1 MLNILDNLI
10 FAAVHKKPYGKRY
23 DPCDQSKYK
32 HFTSIDMAT
41 EWARK
46 YYSDWSRKYED
57 IYGPGN
63 HNCLGNYME
72 NSGSDDPIRNYCG
85 LGAKNLNGYL
95 RRTAKPC
102 LDQTNYNDALVT
114 LLLFAPRIPENVV
127 VYRYVPDI
135 VIKAILNENKAGRHY
150 TDNGFMSCSLLFDPP
165 DKQHFNHHQNVL
177 ELHVDE
183 HTVGAY
189 VNLIQKCERYEYEL
203 LILRNAQM
211 FLIDYPYKRE
221 NRMVYPMRLRN
232 ITDSISP
239 FFL

>member
-1 MLNILDNLI
+1 MLIILDNLI

-32 HFTSIDMAT
+32 HFTSIDMAIK
-41 EWARK
+41 WARE
-46 YYSDWSRKYED
+46 YYSDWSKKYED

-63 HNCLGNYME
+63 TNDLINYME
-72 NSGSDDPIRNYCG
+72 SFWTHDPIRNYCG
-85 LGAKNLNGYL
+85 YGSLKLNGYL
-95 RRTAKPC
+95 RKTSRIYI
-102 LDQTNYNDALVT
+102 DQSNYNDALVT

-135 VIKAILNENKAGRHY
+135 VIKAILKENKAGHHY
-150 TDNGFMSCSLLFDPP
+150 TDNGFMSCSLLFDPK
-165 DKQHFNHHQNVL
+165 DKEFFNYKNVL
-177 ELHVDE
+177 ELHVDK

-189 VNLIQKCERYEYEL
+189 VNLIQGCERYEYEL

-211 FLIDYPYKRE
+211 FLIDYPYERE

-239 FFL
+239 FFS